1 MRVLMLVAVAMIVL
15 GLTMHLRG
23 PRRAETVVAK
33 PAVTTTAP
41 VAPAPR
47 AASGDKN
54 PPGG

>member
-23 PRRAETVVAK
+23 PRRAEAVVAK